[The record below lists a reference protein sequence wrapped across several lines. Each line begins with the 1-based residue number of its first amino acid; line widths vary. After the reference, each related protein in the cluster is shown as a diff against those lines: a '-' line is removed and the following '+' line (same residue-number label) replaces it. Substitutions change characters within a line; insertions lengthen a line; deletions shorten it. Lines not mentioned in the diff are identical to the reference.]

1 VPKYVR
7 GWVGLWLD
15 VPKLDWS
22 VVETTIR
29 EAYVL
34 AAPKKLL
41 ASQTNQA
48 R

>member
-1 VPKYVR
+1 VR

-15 VPKLDWS
+15 VPKLDWF